1 MGITANDVYQLA
13 ARLGA
18 KAVEEQSQMVAKFF
32 DQKLD
37 ILDQPGQTGYV
48 NVKAGGVESTKFIAD
63 AATLPS
69 GDAVDIKQLFYTPKF
84 LFSRLSLP
92 RGGLELANGVKDGV
106 RLLVEQLKSAA
117 ADVARQRGRAVFN
130 KSLGSPASA
139 VAGNT
144 FFDIADVSGLKPGM
158 TIEVWDPANATATP
172 DQTAIVKSI
181 DWQSSGPLFGTD
193 YRVNIVDSTGAA
205 LAIIAGGWG
214 TTWNIY
220 IQGSYDGTA
229 QGGYGMLSLADVC
242 KNGNLYGYAP
252 TNDEWSGNLDSTTT
266 SLSEGAL
273 RTMHDQIRNRR
284 GTEVNCIVMNPV
296 TVTRYLNLATDQR
309 RFMPGDALDKYG
321 KLLPTFDGIEI
332 FPDVN
337 CGNKDVFFFNS
348 DDVKLHRF
356 RKFGPDTDGM
366 RSPAMGSA
374 AAIVSSTSFT
384 YDIQMYEAMEL
395 RVTRRNGSGHMS
407 AIAS

>member
-1 MGITANDVYQLA
+1 MGITAGEVYQLA
-13 ARLGA
+13 ARFGA
-18 KAVEEQSQMVAKFF
+18 KAVEEQSQLVAKFF

-48 NVKAGGVESTKFIAD
+48 NVKSGGVESTKFIAD
-63 AATLPS
+63 NGALPG
-69 GDAVDIKQLFYTPKF
+69 GDAVDITQLYYTPKF

-130 KSLGSPASA
+130 SGLGSPAAA
-139 VAGNT
+139 VTAGVGVKT
-144 FFDIADVSGLKPGM
+144 FTIDDVSGIKPGM
-158 TIEVWDPANATATP
+158 AVDIYNGGSFVETVVIA
-172 DQTAIVKSI
+172 SI
-181 DWQSSGPLFGTD
+181 DWAGSGPLYGTPYTVTTVAD
-193 YRVNIVDSTGAA
+193 IANNWTTAYTLNVQGARSVVSGSA
-205 LAIIAGGWG
+205 L
-214 TTWNIY
+214 
-220 IQGSYDGTA
+220 
-229 QGGYGMLSLADVC
+229 GMLSLADVC
-242 KNGNLYGYAP
+242 ANANLYGHAP
-252 TNDEWSGNLDSTTT
+252 SADEWSGNLDGTTT

-284 GTEVNCIVMNPV
+284 GVEVDCIVMNPV
-296 TVTRYLNLATDQR
+296 TVTRYLNLSTDQR
-309 RFMPGDALDKYG
+309 RFAPGDALDKYG
-321 KLLPTFDGIEI
+321 RLTPTFDGIEI

-366 RSPAMGSA
+366 RSPALGAS

-395 RVTRRNGSGHMS
+395 RVTRRNGTGHMS

>member
-1 MGITANDVYQLA
+1 MAITANDVYQLA

-69 GDAVDIKQLFYTPKF
+69 GDAVDITQLYYTPKF

-117 ADVARQRGRAVFN
+117 ADVARQRGRSVFST
-130 KSLGSPASA
+130 SLGSPAANVVPVNPSSGTP
-139 VAGNT
+139 VT
-144 FFDIADVSGLKPGM
+144 SFTIADVSGLKPGM
-158 TIEVWDPANATATP
+158 SVDVYNGASLIETVVIA
-172 DQTAIVKSI
+172 SI
-181 DWQSSGPLFGTD
+181 DWASTGPLFGTN
-193 YRVNIVDSTGAA
+193 YTVNTAGNIGAGQTTPYA
-205 LAIIAGGWG
+205 
-214 TTWNIY
+214 TTWTTSFTFY
-220 IQGSYDGTA
+220 VQGA
-229 QGGYGMLSLADVC
+229 KANGMLSLTDVC
-242 KNGNLYGYAP
+242 ANAALYSHAA
-252 TNDEWSGNLDSTTT
+252 TSDEWSGNLDSTTT

-284 GTEVNCIVMNPV
+284 GTEVDCIVMNPV

-337 CGNKDVFFFNS
+337 CGNKDVFFFNG

>member
-1 MGITANDVYQLA
+1 MGITANDVFRLA

-48 NVKAGGVESTKFIAD
+48 NVKSGGIESTKFIAD
-63 AATLPS
+63 NGDLPG
-69 GDAVDIKQLFYTPKF
+69 GDSVDIRQLHYTPKF

-117 ADVARQRGRAVFN
+117 ADVARQRGRSVFN
-130 KSLGSPASA
+130 TGLGSPYETQAS
-139 VAGNT
+139 T
-144 FFDIADVSGLKPGM
+144 STDFKIADVSGLKPGM
-158 TIEVWDPANATATP
+158 KIDIYNGATLEDSKVVA
-172 DQTAIVKSI
+172 SI
-181 DWQSSGPLFGTD
+181 DWATSGP
-193 YRVNIVDSTGAA
+193 
-205 LAIIAGGWG
+205 IAGLDYYVV
-214 TTWNIY
+214 TLTAATAVPWNASWKIY
-220 IQGSYDGTA
+220 VQGAHALDGTE
-229 QGGYGMLSLADVC
+229 YLGMLSLADVC
-242 KNGNLYGYAP
+242 ANSALYGLAAG
-252 TNDEWSGNLDSTTT
+252 TDEWSGNLDSTTT
-266 SLSEGAL
+266 SLSEGSL

-284 GTEVNCIVMNPV
+284 GTEVDCIVMNPV

-321 KLLPTFDGIEI
+321 KLLPTFDGVEI

-337 CGNKDVFFFNS
+337 CGNKDVFFFNG

-374 AAIVSSTSFT
+374 AAIVSSSTFT

-395 RVTRRNGSGHMS
+395 RVTRRNGSGHLS

>member
-1 MGITANDVYQLA
+1 MGITAGEVYQLA
-13 ARLGA
+13 ARFGA

-48 NVKAGGVESTKFIAD
+48 NVKTGGVDSTGFIAD
-63 AATLPS
+63 AATLPGGAS
-69 GDAVDIKQLFYTPKF
+69 VEVQQLYYTPKF

-117 ADVARQRGRAVFN
+117 ADVARQRGRAVFS
-130 KSLGSPASA
+130 KSLGSPYEL
-139 VAGNT
+139 V
-144 FFDIADVSGLKPGM
+144 DVSTNTKVFKVVDVTGLKPGM
-158 TIEVWDPANATATP
+158 SVDVYNGATFIETVVIASISWATTGPLNGLIYYEVNTVDDIGSSQSPTPKAT
-172 DQTAIVKSI
+172 
-181 DWQSSGPLFGTD
+181 DWQTSFTLF
-193 YRVNIVDSTGAA
+193 V
-205 LAIIAGGWG
+205 
-214 TTWNIY
+214 
-220 IQGSYDGTA
+220 QGSKTN
-229 QGGYGMLSLADVC
+229 GMFSLADVC
-242 KNGNLYGYAP
+242 ANADLYQAVSGS
-252 TNDEWSGNLDSTTT
+252 NEWTGNLDASTT

-284 GTEVNCIVMNPV
+284 GVEVDCIVMNPLN
-296 TVTRYLNLATDQR
+296 VTRYLNLSTDQR
-309 RFMPGDALDKYG
+309 RFAPGDALDKYG
-321 KLLPTFDGIEI
+321 RLTPTFDGIEV
-332 FPDVN
+332 FADVN
-337 CGNKDVFFFNS
+337 CGDKDIFFFNS

-366 RSPAMGSA
+366 RSPALGAS

-395 RVTRRNGSGHMS
+395 RVTRRNGTGHMS

>member
-48 NVKAGGVESTKFIAD
+48 NVKAGGLESTKFIGD
-63 AATLPS
+63 GLTLPN
-69 GDAVDIKQLFYTPKF
+69 GAAVDITQLHYTPKF

-117 ADVARQRGRAVFN
+117 ADVARQRGRSVFN
-130 KSLGSPASA
+130 KGLGSPYAPVTAPATSFQI
-139 VAGNT
+139 T
-144 FFDIADVSGLKPGM
+144 DVSGLKIGM
-158 TIEVWDPANATATP
+158 KIDVYDDTATP
-172 DQTAIVKSI
+172 AALVDSVTVTSI
-181 DWQSSGPLFGTD
+181 DWVGSGPIAGLAYYTVGITAAGANWATTNNLYVQGARTQGMVSLTD
-193 YRVNIVDSTGAA
+193 VCANAA
-205 LAIIAGGWG
+205 L
-214 TTWNIY
+214 
-220 IQGSYDGTA
+220 YDHPVGDD
-229 QGGYGMLSLADVC
+229 G
-242 KNGNLYGYAP
+242 
-252 TNDEWSGNLDSTTT
+252 WSGNLDSTTT

-284 GTEVNCIVMNPV
+284 GVEVDCIVMNPV

-321 KLLPTFDGIEI
+321 KLLPTFDGVEI

-337 CGNKDVFFFNS
+337 CGNKDVFFFNG